1 MFPMT
6 TTTEVRLSSIVAANV
21 RAQAAMRGWTQR
33 EMCRRLGIAVTA
45 MSDRYRERVPWT
57 LDELAQ
63 LAALFDI
70 EVSDLVARPKGFE
83 PLTF

>member
-1 MFPMT
+1 
-6 TTTEVRLSSIVAANV
+6 
-21 RAQAAMRGWTQR
+21 
-33 EMCRRLGIAVTA
+33 MCRRLGIAVTA